1 MILLLQVPPR
11 YMKAPPDL
19 LTFLLLQ
26 PHLEYSPVID
36 PSITSSCF
44 QASAAAAASTSFYT

>member
-11 YMKAPPDL
+11 YMKVPPDL
-19 LTFLLLQ
+19 LPFLLQ

-44 QASAAAAASTSFYT
+44 QASAAAAASTSSYT